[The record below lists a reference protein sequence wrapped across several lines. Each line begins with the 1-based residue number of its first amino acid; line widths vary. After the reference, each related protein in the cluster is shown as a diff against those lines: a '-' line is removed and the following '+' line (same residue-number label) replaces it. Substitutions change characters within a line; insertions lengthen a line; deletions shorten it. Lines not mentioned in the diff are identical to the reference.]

1 MDVGKKN
8 TWYNNY
14 GNQVEVSQKKK
25 LPHDP
30 SIQILGTYPRTP
42 YLPSHIA
49 SLFIVGRKWNRP
61 GYLLSDEWIMNM

>member
-8 TWYNNY
+8 TWYNHY
-14 GNQVEVSQKKK
+14 GNQVEVSLKNKKQ

-30 SIQILGTYPRTP
+30 SLLILGTYPRTP

-49 SLFIVGRKWNRP
+49 YLFIVARNWNQP
-61 GYLLSDEWIMNM
+61 GYL